1 MKNIVTV
8 SLMGGL
14 GNQMFQIAST
24 YSYGKKWKF
33 DAKFDLKNCYTPLQ
47 GNPSTKYSDNFFKN
61 LQKFEDNEQVF
72 GKTYRYNENNEKYKE
87 IPFFDGNV
95 ILQGYFQNQKY
106 FLGFDEDIKNLFSF
120 SEESNLKVFD
130 FLSTLPEDKNITS
143 IHIRRGDYLK
153 FPLVHPICG
162 LDYYNQSIKFFENS
176 IFVVVSDDIYWCKE
190 NLKADNIFYSPFT
203 NEIDDLNLLKNCN
216 NNIIANSTFSW
227 WGAFLNK
234 NENKKVISPKIWF
247 GKDGP
252 VYGED
257 IVIDKWIKI

>member
-14 GNQMFQIAST
+14 GNQMFQIAAA
-24 YSYGKKWKF
+24 YSYGKKWNLN
-33 DAKFDLKNCYTPLQ
+33 AKFDLKNCYTPLQ
-47 GNPSTKYSDNFFKN
+47 GNPSIKYADNFFEK
-61 LQKFEDNEQVF
+61 LEKFEHNEQVF

-87 IPFFDGNV
+87 IPFFDGNI

-106 FLGFDEDIKNLFSF
+106 FLGLDEDVKNIFSF
-120 SEESNLKVFD
+120 SEESNSKVIE
-130 FLSTLPEDKNITS
+130 FLSKLDKDKPNTS

-153 FPLVHPICG
+153 FPSIHPI
-162 LDYYNQSIKFFENS
+162 LDLSYYKEAIKHFNNS
-176 IFVVVSDDIYWCKE
+176 NFIIVSDDISWCKE
-190 NLKADNIFYSPFT
+190 NFKDDNIFYSPFT